1 MSTYKE
7 IISKFSKLIYRKN
20 VDAQQDTLLPVNI
33 TKKPNEVGNRPWGYY
48 ETVYGDNNSEHKVK
62 RIVVFP
68 NKRLSLQSH
77 NKRVEHWTIVKGN
90 AKIQIGEEYYNVGP
104 NIHVYIPLNTVHR
117 IENVGT
123 DLLVFIETQIGDY
136 LGEDDIIRYEDDFG
150 RQ

>member
-1 MSTYKE
+1 MNTCKQ
-7 IISKFSKLIYRKN
+7 ILSKFSKLIYPKN
-20 VDAQQDTLLPVNI
+20 VDIKHDTMVPDNI
-33 TKKPNEVGNRPWGYY
+33 TKTQNEIGTRPWGYY
-48 ETVYGDNNSEHKVK
+48 ETVYGDNTSEHKVK
-62 RIVVFP
+62 RIVVFQ

-104 NIHVYIPLNTVHR
+104 NIHVYIPVNTVHR

>member
-1 MSTYKE
+1 MNTCKQ
-7 IISKFSKLIYRKN
+7 ILSKFSALMYRKN
-20 VDAQQDTLLPVNI
+20 VDIKHDTMLPADI
-33 TKKPNEVGNRPWGYY
+33 TKGPNEIGNRPWGYY
-48 ETVYGDNNSEHKVK
+48 ETVYGDNTSEHKVK

-90 AKIQIGEEYYNVGP
+90 AKIQIGNEYYNVGP
-104 NIHVYIPLNTVHR
+104 NIHVYIPVNTVHR